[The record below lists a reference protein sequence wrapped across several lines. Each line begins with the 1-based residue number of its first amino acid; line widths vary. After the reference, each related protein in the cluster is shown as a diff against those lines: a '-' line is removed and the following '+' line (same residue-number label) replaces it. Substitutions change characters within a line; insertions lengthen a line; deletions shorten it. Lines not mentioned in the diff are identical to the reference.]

1 MSSSITI
8 LLLGL
13 SACDSLLIITSLF
26 MFGLPG
32 ILNHQACLFTTITF
46 IVLFSLLGGLSGGQ
60 PTVQLVRQL
69 HLPLHCP
76 LPLSCQCFFTPYKC
90 LLYSEL
96 FFPPIHKAYIC
107 IYAVFMF
114 CNSNHVDVKFVFWQY
129 SSKAWYE
136 STDLLCLP
144 HRLCLCWEVP
154 LFHCQQ
160 FSAKRWTT
168 NCRFVAVCRPLKA
181 KYLCT
186 HAR

>member
-32 ILNHQACLFTTITF
+32 ILNHQACFFTTITF
-46 IVLFSLLGGLSGGQ
+46 TVLFSLLGSLSGGE

-90 LLYSEL
+90 LLSSEL
-96 FFPPIHKAYIC
+96 FFPPIHIAYMLFSCFAIQ
-107 IYAVFMF
+107 IMWM
-114 CNSNHVDVKFVFWQY
+114 SNLCSDNILPKLGMSLQTCSVYLTVCVSVERFHFFIVNNFWIKDEQPI
-129 SSKAWYE
+129 A
-136 STDLLCLP
+136 DLLP
-144 HRLCLCWEVP
+144 
-154 LFHCQQ
+154 
-160 FSAKRWTT
+160 
-168 NCRFVAVCRPLKA
+168 FVGL
-181 KYLCT
+181 
-186 HAR
+186 